1 MMNRGLLILLI
12 IIAALVYLGI
22 KAKGVS
28 RSLSTTLFAAAG
40 SLFLLALAGF
50 FGWVGG

>member
-1 MMNRGLLILLI
+1 MNRGLLILLI
-12 IIAALVYLGI
+12 IIAVLIYSGF

-28 RSLSTTLFAAAG
+28 RSLSTVLFTAAG

>member
-1 MMNRGLLILLI
+1 MNRGLLILLLV
-12 IIAALVYLGI
+12 IAVLVYFGI
-22 KAKGVS
+22 KARGAS
-28 RSLSTTLFAAAG
+28 RSLSTALFTAAG